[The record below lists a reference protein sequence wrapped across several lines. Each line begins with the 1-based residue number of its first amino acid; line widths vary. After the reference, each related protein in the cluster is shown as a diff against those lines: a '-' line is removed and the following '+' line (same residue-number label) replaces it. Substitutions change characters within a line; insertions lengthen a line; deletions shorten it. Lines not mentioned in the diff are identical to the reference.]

1 MPRKKLKGGRRNF
14 KKGLN
19 QEPPASDFLGINENN
34 QSLATLRNWI
44 ENVNKNKDDFQIK
57 DELEEIEE
65 EFLNEEEFECNIK
78 ELEVIIARLVPLI
91 ILLMF
96 Y

>member
-1 MPRKKLKGGRRNF
+1 MPRKKLKGG
-14 KKGLN
+14 KKNIKKISSQKSTLENDSFHCFDGDI
-19 QEPPASDFLGINENN
+19 EPLTN
-34 QSLATLRNWI
+34 LKNWI

-78 ELEVIIARLVPLI
+78 ELEVN
-91 ILLMF
+91 
-96 Y
+96 

>member
-1 MPRKKLKGGRRNF
+1 MPRKKQKGGRRNF
-14 KKGLN
+14 KKSVN
-19 QEPPASDFLGINENN
+19 PEPSVSVFNGIHENN

-78 ELEVIIARLVPLI
+78 ELEVNTARFVP
-91 ILLMF
+91 
-96 Y
+96 

>member
-1 MPRKKLKGGRRNF
+1 MPRKKLKGGKRNF
-14 KKGLN
+14 KRSVN
-19 QEPPASDFLGINENN
+19 QEPLVSDFSGISENN

-78 ELEVIIARLVPLI
+78 ELEVITTKKLNP
-91 ILLMF
+91 
-96 Y
+96 

>member
-14 KKGLN
+14 KKSLN

-91 ILLMF
+91 FLLMF